1 VGQRHA
7 GGGGQPESTKNSL
20 TYRLHAHAKDKWPQL
35 ADLQVRYRANLA
47 HVAGACSMLL
57 SVTRSS
63 PEQTSRAGVSMSLPS
78 ATVRTAMSLSEPY
91 VHRRPVTMRTPSIY
105 GGAGSGRRRVSRQ
118 VA

>member
-47 HVAGACSMLL
+47 YVAGVPARCCRRAT
-57 SVTRSS
+57 VTRSS

-78 ATVRTAMSLSEPY
+78 ATTRTAMS
-91 VHRRPVTMRTPSIY
+91 RRSPTCTDDR
-105 GGAGSGRRRVSRQ
+105 
-118 VA
+118 